1 LAAKL
6 ISSRVRLHPLLTMF
20 AILGG
25 IVAFGFFGVL
35 LGPILM
41 AIFVALVE
49 IYRTE
54 VK

>member
-1 LAAKL
+1 L
-6 ISSRVRLHPLLTMF
+6 
-20 AILGG
+20 
-25 IVAFGFFGVL
+25 GVL

-54 VK
+54 IKNN